1 VLVWLSVW
9 SEVQIVCMWSSWCHC
24 HPKTPSSLA
33 SFKSGLVLPFWQRLT
48 QVVLE
53 KRPLNGC
60 SSDYTVS
67 GSGICKSAPGSRQ
80 IAAPATHHSVFYR
93 PNVLPVA
100 PPTAWHTPG
109 FVQQASR
116 TGQLSCSACL
126 LNKAWCV
133 SLTLLVFWLALFSR
147 CDYSNSIPRGK
158 W

>member
-1 VLVWLSVW
+1 MLVWLSVW

-100 PPTAWHTPG
+100 PPTASKHWMDSQKSKDWHSLAVISHELPP
-109 FVQQASR
+109 VLWQAAGR
-116 TGQLSCSACL
+116 
-126 LNKAWCV
+126 V
-133 SLTLLVFWLALFSR
+133 
-147 CDYSNSIPRGK
+147 YSEMY
-158 W
+158 WY